1 MATIIELKYFNT
13 FWLKKIKSITDVVP
27 GYSAQVNAFN
37 AATRVITM
45 NTSTTTTQMNVGQEV
60 EMRWDILGSPVIYKT
75 YITERINPTNFKLA
89 NDPPSAPVLPDT
101 IVVGKIINFDNIPQ
115 AYIATADV
123 DTDWLL
129 EESRIRG
136 GYNNTSVDFGVK
148 AYLAEDEPKQSHK
161 FSSLIHSGIF
171 NSRTGFNQTNQ
182 FSVGEDITRTID
194 PANGSIQKLY
204 AEDTN
209 LIVFQENKVS
219 RSLIDKDAIYSAEGN
234 ASVTSRNLVIGQNIA
249 FAGEYGIS
257 KDPESFAVNG
267 YRKYFTDRDQNVVCR
282 LSMDGITVISDYGMT
297 DYFRDKLSNASPN
310 IIGGWDAHN
319 KQYVVSLPQEGF
331 AADAIQTVSFDEK
344 ALGWTSFFDYEPNQ
358 IVSLNNE
365 YFTTKLGKIYKHYAM
380 APNTNSRAV
389 FYGLQK
395 NSSVTV
401 VFNGAPSMV
410 KNFQTINYEGDAGW
424 KMDGFKT
431 NTDLTL
437 PITSSVFVTTLEQM
451 QNSLL
456 INRFKLK
463 EDKYYAD
470 LVNGTPSQN
479 GEVVWGGSSSGV
491 KGFFGEVAMSINN
504 SGVGKKELFAVST
517 GFVQSS

>member
-1 MATIIELKYFNT
+1 MAAIIELKYFNT
-13 FWLKKIKSITDVVP
+13 FWLKKLKDVTDIVPESNTSITYVSNV
-27 GYSAQVNAFN
+27 GKTFQTGGGLNTGIGVGQQVTIQDGANTYRSYVSFINSDIEFVAGDTPDF
-37 AATRVITM
+37 VITPS
-45 NTSTTTTQMNVGQEV
+45 TS
-60 EMRWDILGSPVIYKT
+60 IS
-75 YITERINPTNFKLA
+75 F
-89 NDPPSAPVLPDT
+89 
-101 IVVGKIINFDNIPQ
+101 GKIINFDRIPI
-115 AYIATADV
+115 AYTPGNNA
-123 DTDWLL
+123 TDWLI

-136 GYNNTSVDFGVK
+136 GYNNVSVDFGVK
-148 AYLAEDEPKQSHK
+148 AYLVEDEPKQSHK

-171 NSRTGFNQTNQ
+171 NSRTGVNQTNQ
-182 FSVGEDITRTID
+182 FSVGEDITRTVD

-209 LIVFQENKVS
+209 LIIFQENKVS
-219 RSLIDKDAIYSAEGN
+219 KSLIDKDAIYSAEGN
-234 ASVTSRNLVIGQNIA
+234 ASVTSRNLVIGQNVA

-267 YRKYFTDRDQNVVCR
+267 YRKYFTDRNQNVVCR

-297 DYFRDKLSNASPN
+297 DYFRDKLSTAAPN

-319 KQYVVSLPQEGF
+319 KQYTLSMPKSEDGF
-331 AADAIQTVSFDEK
+331 DTLSFDERSK
-344 ALGWTSFFDYEPNQ
+344 GWVSFFDYKPGQ
-358 IVSLNNE
+358 IISLNNE
-365 YFTTKLGKIYKHYAM
+365 YFTTRLGKIYKHYVFAD
-380 APNTNSRAV
+380 NTTTRGV
-389 FYGLQK
+389 FYGETK
-395 NSSVTV
+395 NSSVTF

-410 KNFQTINYEGDAGW
+410 KNFQTINYEGDTGW
-424 KMDGFKT
+424 KMDSFKT
-431 NTDLTL
+431 NTDTTL
-437 PITSSVFVTTLEQM
+437 PITSAVFVTTLEQM

-479 GEVVWGGSSSGV
+479 GEVVWGSSSSGV

-504 SGVGKKELFAVST
+504 SGAGKKELFAVST